1 MMRLLLDTHVFLWY
15 ITADPK
21 LSESFRAATQDA
33 SNDVFLSSISVWE
46 AVIKHGLGKLS
57 LPALPAT
64 YLPQQRTAHG
74 IAALP
79 VDEGAMAHLAEL
91 PPIHRDP
98 FDRLLIAQA
107 KQHEL
112 TLMSVDQ
119 LFSAYPVQLLQN
131 S

>member
-1 MMRLLLDTHVFLWY
+1 MRLLLDTHVFLWY
-15 ITADPK
+15 ITADLK
-21 LSESFRAATQDA
+21 LPESFLAATQDA
-33 SNDVFLSSISVWE
+33 SNDVFLSSISVRE

-57 LPALPAT
+57 LPTLPAT

-79 VDEGAMAHLAEL
+79 VDEGAMVHLAEL

-98 FDRLLIAQA
+98 FDRQLIAQA
-107 KQHEL
+107 MQYEI
-112 TLMSVDQ
+112 TLMTVDQ
-119 LFSAYPVQLLQN
+119 LFSAYPVQLLQK

>member
-1 MMRLLLDTHVFLWY
+1 MRLLLDTHVFLWY

-21 LSESFRAATQDA
+21 LPESFRAATQDA

-74 IAALP
+74 IA
-79 VDEGAMAHLAEL
+79 
-91 PPIHRDP
+91 
-98 FDRLLIAQA
+98 
-107 KQHEL
+107 
-112 TLMSVDQ
+112 
-119 LFSAYPVQLLQN
+119 
-131 S
+131 